1 MNIQEHHRSANGAHP
16 HGSDRLLITVVGTTP
31 GSTRAGDDGVGQR
44 RRARRSW
51 AVRRPQRRTAR
62 VTSVFM
68 NSAIDVH
75 DFLKYDA
82 PMSWAKDSYPRD

>member
-1 MNIQEHHRSANGAHP
+1 MSIREHHRSANGAHP
-16 HGSDRLLITVVGTTP
+16 HGSDRLLMTVVGATP
-31 GSTRAGDDGVGQR
+31 GSSRAGDGGVPQR
-44 RRARRSW
+44 RRAW
-51 AVRRPQRRTAR
+51 AVRRSHRRVAR

-68 NSAIDVH
+68 NSAVDVH